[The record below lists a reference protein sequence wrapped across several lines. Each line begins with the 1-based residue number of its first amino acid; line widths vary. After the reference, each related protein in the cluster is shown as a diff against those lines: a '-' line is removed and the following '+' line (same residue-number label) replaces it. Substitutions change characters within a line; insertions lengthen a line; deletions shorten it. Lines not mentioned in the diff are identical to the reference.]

1 MFLIVPASDGQYA
14 FKSGYNRYV
23 GMNISGSLCG
33 YAEAI
38 GALEQWIV
46 QCNPDKTFSFKS
58 ATNKFLCSKGN
69 GVLTSKS
76 AKSMD
81 GEPSDDDPTVNL
93 TGLLDDDSVRFK
105 VWTDQPPLMVA
116 KARVTH
122 HEEDVGVLELNT
134 SKKYQSYQGK
144 GATPMVS
151 KEGKK
156 ALKIAAKEGRL
167 NEELLERRSKIKA
180 DRYCK

>member
-1 MFLIVPASDGQYA
+1 
-14 FKSGYNRYV
+14 
-23 GMNISGSLCG
+23 MNISGSLCG

-58 ATNKFLCSKGN
+58 ATNKFLCSKGFLLPTLKFEPSHIIPLYTLN
-69 GVLTSKS
+69 RKRSFNFKVRKN
-76 AKSMD
+76 